1 MILMFRNR
9 FNTKLFGPNMS
20 VAKLKRYT
28 ELIGKASPTKM
39 IPTQKRSILARKCS
53 FECDHS
59 DMWAI
64 PV

>member
-1 MILMFRNR
+1 
-9 FNTKLFGPNMS
+9 MS

-28 ELIGKASPTKM
+28 ELIGKASPTKKM
-39 IPTQKRSILARKCS
+39 TPTQKRSILARKCS